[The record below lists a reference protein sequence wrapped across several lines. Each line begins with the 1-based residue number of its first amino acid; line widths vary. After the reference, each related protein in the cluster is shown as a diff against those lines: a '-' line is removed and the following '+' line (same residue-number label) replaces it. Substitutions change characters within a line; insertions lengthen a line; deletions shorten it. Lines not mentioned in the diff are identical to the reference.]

1 MGDVFMLKKGAH
13 RYIIHNIIYYIM
25 AFTAVFLL
33 PCAAAAADTNGTAGT
48 AAPAVTAVTAGAPDD
63 FEIKP
68 VYIFVNKAG
77 RDPFEPRYK
86 TEAAPAMVDVDITT
100 FSLQGITESK
110 GMQAALFKSKSGNP
124 FGYIFIDGRLYGEND
139 RVIPDVS
146 GEIRENQQVLLVQGD
161 REVLFKLDEQLNGP
175 DIRPDTK

>member
-1 MGDVFMLKKGAH
+1 MLKKCAQK
-13 RYIIHNIIYYIM
+13 YIIRNIILYII
-25 AFTAVFLL
+25 AFITVFLM
-33 PCAAAAADTNGTAGT
+33 PCPANRAAAA
-48 AAPAVTAVTAGAPDD
+48 DD

-110 GMQAALFKSKSGNP
+110 GLQAALFKSKSGNP
-124 FGYIFIDGRLYGEND
+124 FGYIFIDGKLYGEND
-139 RVIPDVS
+139 RIIPDVS
-146 GEIRENQQVLLVQGD
+146 GEIKENQQVLLIQGD
-161 REVLFKLDEQLNGP
+161 REVLFKLDEQIDGP
-175 DIRPDTK
+175 NIRPDTK